1 LAVQR
6 ALYIFVE
13 TLKIAGNTPTMEVQM
28 KRLCFVALLAF
39 SGLVFPSV
47 SAHAFGIF
55 GSWWSID
62 ETDTDGWG
70 GGIRQEIP
78 LLPWGK
84 DHDDDYSTS
93 TTTYGDSVVTH
104 HEHDDDDDYK
114 ADESLLRLS
123 LDTRLS
129 YVRFTD
135 ESAFDNDL
143 DVVPIEIGAL
153 VGLGVLYA
161 EIGGGYYFMNAD
173 IELENAWGWFAL
185 AGVTLGKGT
194 KGLFGEIMWRS
205 LTSDFED
212 VDVDLGDLPDSLDAA
227 GIGVNVGISFGI

>member
-1 LAVQR
+1 
-6 ALYIFVE
+6 
-13 TLKIAGNTPTMEVQM
+13 M
-28 KRLCFVALLAF
+28 KRLFFVALLAF
-39 SGLVFPSV
+39 SGLVLPSV
-47 SAHAFGIF
+47 SAHASGIF

-84 DHDDDYSTS
+84 DDDEVDHS
-93 TTTYGDSVVTH
+93 TTTYGDSVVSRVE
-104 HEHDDDDDYK
+104 HEDDYE
-114 ADESLLRLS
+114 ADESLVRLS
-123 LDTRLS
+123 LDTRAS

-135 ESAFDNDL
+135 ESALDNDL

-153 VGLGVLYA
+153 VSLGVLYA
-161 EIGGGYYFMNAD
+161 EIGGGYYFLNAD

-185 AGVTLGKGT
+185 AGVMLGKGT
-194 KGLFGEIMWRS
+194 KGLFGEIMWRD

-212 VDVDLGDLPDSLDAA
+212 VDVDLEDLPESLDAA